1 MKTLTKSIFM
11 PAIAAMTLL
20 TAANVA
26 NAQNQNRKNSR
37 NMRLAN
43 IEFILGNIDQT
54 CYYLEQELE
63 KRPRNGY
70 AYLYL
75 GYLVINDADLFEMT
89 GYDITF
95 PIECFDRAIEYL
107 PMRDMEAIAS
117 ASCYRKICYEYFN
130 SSLKNMTNNTEEV
143 FY

>member
-26 NAQNQNRKNSR
+26 NAQMQNKTYTKNMKYATYAYTFGDSE
-37 NMRLAN
+37 LAC
-43 IEFILGNIDQT
+43 D
-54 CYYLEQELE
+54 YLLQEL
-63 KRPRNGY
+63 KKHPRNGY

-130 SSLKNMTNNTEEV
+130 SSLKNVTNNTEEV

>member
-1 MKTLTKSIFM
+1 MLLFGTGTGEAATKRVC
-11 PAIAAMTLL
+11 L
-20 TAANVA
+20 
-26 NAQNQNRKNSR
+26 
-37 NMRLAN
+37 
-43 IEFILGNIDQT
+43 FI
-54 CYYLEQELE
+54 
-63 KRPRNGY
+63 P
-70 AYLYL
+70 
-75 GYLVINDADLFEMT
+75 GYLVINDTDLFEMT

-130 SSLKNMTNNTEEV
+130 SSLKNVTNNTEEV